1 MSTAGDIIQTAL
13 KRVLVQASDAPLEP
27 DEYQDALDSLN
38 DLMAA
43 YEADG
48 IRLGYTPVDNVEDE
62 VTVPPGARRGIIAN
76 LAIEI
81 SADYGGNITAALSR
95 QASEGMQTLRKLGRA
110 AINSVLPD
118 TLPAGSGN
126 DNCYG
131 YGSAYFAEVSTA
143 MLTLSG
149 NALETVFT
157 ATDTPVRVNGF
168 WRGEASNWLRAD
180 ITGTVVSTALGDIDA
195 DVRITLSATGNST
208 CTFRIMKNGVSQ
220 QSASA
225 ALTASP
231 ATVTLAKLV
240 TLSLGDYVELWVEDD
255 LATEAV
261 VVASARFEVA

>member
-95 QASEGMQTLRKLGRA
+95 QASEGMQTLRKLGRE
-110 AINSVLPD
+110 I
-118 TLPAGSGN
+118 G
-126 DNCYG
+126 
-131 YGSAYFAEVSTA
+131 
-143 MLTLSG
+143 
-149 NALETVFT
+149 
-157 ATDTPVRVNGF
+157 
-168 WRGEASNWLRAD
+168 RAH
-180 ITGTVVSTALGDIDA
+180 V
-195 DVRITLSATGNST
+195 
-208 CTFRIMKNGVSQ
+208 
-220 QSASA
+220 
-225 ALTASP
+225 
-231 ATVTLAKLV
+231 
-240 TLSLGDYVELWVEDD
+240 
-255 LATEAV
+255 
-261 VVASARFEVA
+261 